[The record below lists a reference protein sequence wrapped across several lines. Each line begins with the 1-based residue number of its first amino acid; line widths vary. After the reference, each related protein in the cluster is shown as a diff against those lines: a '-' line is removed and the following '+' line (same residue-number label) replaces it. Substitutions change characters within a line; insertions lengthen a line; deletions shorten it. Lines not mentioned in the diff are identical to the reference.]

1 MNKHPIDYI
10 FVNGLGGH
18 DPRLPERGALK
29 YWEFSGTD
37 LQHYPVDWFDGR
49 GFNEVL
55 DGLTGH
61 VENRLAEVGGV
72 ALIGSSAAG
81 SLVFNCFARLKDKN
95 VCAISSSSRLAVG
108 DLPNSHRNSL
118 YRRAH
123 LDTDQPSNSFSDS
136 VRHFETVVR
145 PNLTDRDK
153 QRLIILT
160 QLTDLVV
167 PENTRLVDGVQTHRS
182 NALGHSGGFL
192 AHLYADKHIITR
204 FAEYALVA

>member
-1 MNKHPIDYI
+1 MGETSIEYI

-18 DPRLPERGALK
+18 EPRVTERGALK
-29 YWEFSGTD
+29 YWELTGTD
-37 LQHYPVDWFDGR
+37 LQHYPVDWFDGSS
-49 GFNEVL
+49 FNEVL
-55 DGLTGH
+55 DGLTNH
-61 VENRLAEVGGV
+61 VENQLAEVGGV

-81 SLVFNCFARLKDKN
+81 SLVFNCFDRLKDKN
-95 VCAISSSSRLAVG
+95 ICAISSSSRLAVG
-108 DLPNSHRNSL
+108 DHPNSHRNSL

-123 LDTDQPSNSFSDS
+123 LDTDQPSTSFSDS

-153 QRLIILT
+153 QRLLILT

-167 PENTRLVDGVQTHRS
+167 PVNTRLVDGVQTHRS

-204 FAEYALVA
+204 FAECALAA